1 MVFIGTAAVADYGV
15 AKTSDQKLKKQH
27 NATLSLHLV
36 PNPDIISAVVET
48 GKAQFVV
55 GFAAETDDVIAHARE
70 KLQAKGLNMIVANQ
84 VGLGLGFDSDVNQAT
99 ILTKDSETELPEA
112 HKVRLA
118 GQIIAIIAARLQNV
132 AQHTTEK

>member
-1 MVFIGTAAVADYGV
+1 M
-15 AKTSDQKLKKQH
+15 
-27 NATLSLHLV
+27 